1 MKAKDVAPN
10 FDHERIDP
18 NTTADQL
25 SLLDAYEY
33 SRVICLNL
41 DAERRACPSGSGIN
55 TVKDLRKAIRETP
68 FWKFQRAQVELL
80 DLVDAHRRNGTYASR
95 EALGLT
101 VATFVHG
108 TLLST
113 GCRRSEV
120 CHLRE
125 GNNTHVLEGSRHVA
139 LRAIDR
145 KNEKM
150 HECELRER
158 WLPGWFIEHYLKEV
172 RPLISVNDRTA
183 CKTKPFLVMNP
194 YGKRPYGCSEENA
207 DDGSGRDSR
216 AFRNSKKQIGNLW
229 KVHVATAFVTLGFHV
244 PSEKQ
249 QFGMHIIRNVG
260 GHAVFMTK
268 GLEKAAHFLGDSVGS
283 VEGVYAALKGESVD
297 TSLLEDV

>member
-1 MKAKDVAPN
+1 MKHKDQAFN
-10 FDHERIDP
+10 IDHERINP
-18 NTTADQL
+18 ETTAVQHA
-25 SLLDAYEY
+25 LLDAYEY

-41 DAERRACPSGSGIN
+41 DVERRACPTGSGVN

-80 DLVDAHRRNGTYASR
+80 DLVEAHRRNKTFTSR

-108 TLLST
+108 ILLST

-120 CHLRE
+120 CHLRD
-125 GNNTHVLEGSRHVA
+125 GNNTYLLAGSRRVM
-139 LRAIDR
+139 LRAVDR
-145 KNEKM
+145 KNEKI
-150 HECELRER
+150 HECELRDR
-158 WLPGWFIEHYLKEV
+158 WLPDWFIDHYLKAV
-172 RPLISVNDRTA
+172 RPLISTNDQTT
-183 CKTKPFLVMNP
+183 CTSKPFLVMNP
-194 YGKRPYGCSEENA
+194 YAKRPYGCREENA
-207 DDGSGRDSR
+207 DDGSGRDSVT
-216 AFRNSKKQIGNLW
+216 FRNSKKQIGNLW
-229 KVHVATAFVTLGFHV
+229 KVHVATAFVTLGYHV